1 MFEKYIGAYI
11 GAQSTAARYL
21 HGSFLWIVES
31 VRAVHETLVEEKNL
45 LTETRQTAFP
55 L

>member
-1 MFEKYIGAYI
+1 MFEKYTGGYT

-31 VRAVHETLVEEKNL
+31 VRAVNETLAEEKNL
-45 LTETRQTAFP
+45 LTETGQTAFP